1 MHENTPRNLLS
12 EQAGPDFQK
21 KKREKKQIDLTC
33 FDLGIANNE
42 NTYSLKTFF
51 VFPHK
56 IYALETNLNM
66 FSLSVVDLSERA
78 KY

>member
-1 MHENTPRNLLS
+1 MQFIIRT
-12 EQAGPDFQK
+12 GPDFQKK

-33 FDLGIANNE
+33 FDMGIANNE

>member
-1 MHENTPRNLLS
+1 MQFIVRTS
-12 EQAGPDFQK
+12 PDLQK
-21 KKREKKQIDLTC
+21 KQEKKEKKKQIDLTC
-33 FDLGIANNE
+33 FNLGIAHNE

>member
-1 MHENTPRNLLS
+1 MQFIVRTS
-12 EQAGPDFQK
+12 PDFQK
-21 KKREKKQIDLTC
+21 KTRKKRKKKQIDLTC
-33 FDLGIANNE
+33 FNLGIAHNE

>member
-1 MHENTPRNLLS
+1 MQFIVRTS
-12 EQAGPDFQK
+12 PDFQK
-21 KKREKKQIDLTC
+21 KQEKKEKKKQIDLTC
-33 FDLGIANNE
+33 FNLGIAHNE